1 MPARC
6 SFSHSENGQRTAA
19 RLTFLQRVIALSR
32 SLLKLGAQ
40 MKVAIVV
47 LDGVQAMDVAGLLDV
62 FSEAN
67 HLLSETRQYQVPL
80 IGEHAGGVAC
90 SNAMQLCMPWA
101 YADFRANIDVLLVTG
116 ASHAMNIR
124 PKQDFLDW
132 LRRRALESKR
142 YGCVCNGAWLLGR
155 AGLLDGKEIAARWT
169 DASQLASAFPRA
181 RMRPDKNLIRD
192 GRLIS
197 SAGATAGLDLAL
209 SLIAQDWGQKLAE
222 QVARRLGAHL
232 QSEPYQR
239 NPYVAAPSDESS
251 LIGKVQRHID
261 DHLSDVLSI
270 EQLADAVCV
279 SRRTLARIFAKYLHT
294 TPSAF
299 VDQVRVGAAKRLLEE
314 RNVPMKTVAFDC
326 GFHNAAHMRMVF
338 QRRLKLTPRQYR
350 QQSHHTEVAA

>member
-1 MPARC
+1 
-6 SFSHSENGQRTAA
+6 
-19 RLTFLQRVIALSR
+19 
-32 SLLKLGAQ
+32 

-47 LDGVQAMDVAGLLDV
+47 LDGVQAMDIAGLLDV

-67 HLLSETRQYQVPL
+67 RLLGETRQYQVPL
-80 IGEHAGGVAC
+80 IGEHAGALAC
-90 SNAMQLCMPWA
+90 SNAMQLCVPWV
-101 YADFRANIDVLLVTG
+101 YGDFRANVDVLLVTG
-116 ASHAMNIR
+116 AAHAAHVR
-124 PKQDFLDW
+124 PKPDFLDW

-142 YGCVCNGAWLLGR
+142 YGCVCDGAWLLGR

-169 DASQLASAFPRA
+169 DASRMASEFPRA
-181 RMRPDKNLIRD
+181 RIRPDKNLIRD

-197 SAGATAGLDLAL
+197 SAGATAGLDLGL

-222 QVARRLGAHL
+222 QVARRLGANL
-232 QSEPYQR
+232 RSEAGQR
-239 NPYVAAPSDESS
+239 HPHVAPPSDESS
-251 LIGKVQRHID
+251 IIGKVQRHID

-270 EQLADAVCV
+270 EQLADAVYV
-279 SRRTLARIFAKYLHT
+279 SRRTLSRIFAKYLHT

-314 RNVPMKTVAFDC
+314 CNMPMKTVAFDC

-350 QQSHHTEVAA
+350 QQSHTTEAAA